1 MQGWVFVCPI
11 ENPIL
16 HICAFIV
23 LSSNAAHDSGALVLA
38 CLAGVGAGLYLFYR
52 GFILLRRR
60 RLILDTP
67 FSKVRSAAMGMV
79 ELSGQAAGPY
89 TMRAP
94 ITARACYYY
103 RTVVWEW
110 KKRGRNTKW
119 VEVAH
124 ECNHVPFFLDDHTG
138 RVLVDPRQAELDLHC
153 DFKQEFCDSFFTIK
167 EPAPASVRNFLERYG
182 IATRNKIRVE
192 ERCIKPK
199 NALFILG
206 TLAENSDIEVAPEPI
221 QDESRVVVSPLSQL
235 TARLGGSVVA
245 GMLDGT
251 DEDSRF
257 AMAMSG
263 RAPAQKVIRLSTAPA
278 PRLSTEMS
286 QQQRIA
292 AAMMKAGITSPA
304 AWAAAG
310 LGEAAVA
317 VSENPNE
324 GKSGEF
330 EQRPPVV
337 LTKGTND
344 KAFMISWRSQREV
357 ARSLGWKCTLMI
369 WGGAGVV
376 LVSLYLL
383 VGLMRLW

>member
-1 MQGWVFVCPI
+1 VYSCARF
-11 ENPIL
+11 ENPTL
-16 HICAFIV
+16 HFCASIV
-23 LSSNAAHDSGALVLA
+23 LSSNSRSSDGGVLV

-52 GFILLRRR
+52 GFLLLQRR

-67 FSKVRSAAMGMV
+67 FSKIRSAAMGMV
-79 ELSGQAAGPY
+79 EVSGQAAGPY
-89 TMRAP
+89 TMTAP

-103 RTVVWEW
+103 RTVVWEL
-110 KKRGRNTKW
+110 KKQGRNTKW
-119 VEVAH
+119 VEVVH
-124 ECNHVPFFLDDHTG
+124 ECNHVPFFLDDNTG

-153 DFKQEFCDSFFTIK
+153 DFKQEFCDSFFTLK
-167 EPAPASVRNFLERYG
+167 GPAPANVRNFLERYG
-182 IATRNKIRVE
+182 IATRNKIKVE

-206 TLAENSDIEVAPEPI
+206 TLAENSDIEVAPEPTR
-221 QDESRVVVSPLSQL
+221 DESHVAVSPLSQL

-245 GMLDGT
+245 GMFDGA

-257 AMAMSG
+257 ALAMSG
-263 RAPAQKVIRLSTAPA
+263 SVPTQKVIRLSSAPA
-278 PRLSTEMS
+278 PKLSTEMS

-304 AWAAAG
+304 AWTAAG

-317 VSENPNE
+317 VSEDSNE
-324 GKSGEF
+324 GKSEDF

-369 WGGAGVV
+369 WGGPVV
-376 LVSLYLL
+376 VVVVVSLYLL
-383 VGLMRLW
+383 VGVMRLG